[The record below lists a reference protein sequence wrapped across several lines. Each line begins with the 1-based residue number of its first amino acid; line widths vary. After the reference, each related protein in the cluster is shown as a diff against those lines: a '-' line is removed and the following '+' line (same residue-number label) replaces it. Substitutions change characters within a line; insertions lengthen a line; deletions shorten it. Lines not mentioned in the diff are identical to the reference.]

1 MKVLVIGSGA
11 REHALAWK
19 LSQDEGVTVVVAPGN
34 AGMSAVA
41 ERLPLPKATPDAIV
55 ALAQEVGAGFVV
67 VGPEAPLVD
76 GAIDALNAAGIDAF
90 GPPRFQAQLEG
101 SKIFS
106 KEFMARHNVPTAG
119 FRVFTDADEAE
130 AYVRAAGRPL
140 VVKADG
146 LAAGKGVTVAK
157 DGDEAA
163 DAVDRIMR
171 QREFG
176 GAGERVLIEECLVGE
191 EVSFHV
197 VCDGERY
204 VPLAP
209 AQDHKRAYDGDL
221 GPNTGGMGAYSPPP
235 VVTDDV
241 LQKTLAQVV
250 EPTLAG
256 MRAEGHPFRG
266 ALFVGL
272 MIVDGEPLVLEYNT
286 RFGDPECES
295 MMMRWS
301 GSILPLLR
309 GSARGDLSDVT
320 PQWDAPT
327 SLCVVLASGGY
338 PGAYETGKPIT
349 GLDAAAAVEGVH
361 VFHAG
366 TAEQD
371 GQLVTKGGRVL
382 TVTAVG
388 DTLDQAAERA
398 YRAADAISFEG
409 KMLRRDI
416 GWRARSASVVTPPS
430 S

>member
-1 MKVLVIGSGA
+1 
-11 REHALAWK
+11 
-19 LSQDEGVTVVVAPGN
+19 
-34 AGMSAVA
+34 
-41 ERLPLPKATPDAIV
+41 
-55 ALAQEVGAGFVV
+55 
-67 VGPEAPLVD
+67 
-76 GAIDALNAAGIDAF
+76 
-90 GPPRFQAQLEG
+90 
-101 SKIFS
+101 
-106 KEFMARHNVPTAG
+106 
-119 FRVFTDADEAE
+119 
-130 AYVRAAGRPL
+130 
-140 VVKADG
+140 
-146 LAAGKGVTVAK
+146 
-157 DGDEAA
+157 
-163 DAVDRIMR
+163 
-171 QREFG
+171 
-176 GAGERVLIEECLVGE
+176 
-191 EVSFHV
+191 
-197 VCDGERY
+197 
-204 VPLAP
+204 
-209 AQDHKRAYDGDL
+209 
-221 GPNTGGMGAYSPPP
+221 
-235 VVTDDV
+235 
-241 LQKTLAQVV
+241 
-250 EPTLAG
+250 